1 MLNQFYNY
9 LAKKVVKYFNDVEV
23 KNGDK
28 FEIQF
33 EKEDEVKVLYEELKK
48 VSEAQEFKYKAAEN
62 ASEYVTYSI
71 VVNGIKVI
79 ISATINNIKPDY
91 LTRLRNEVGGTN
103 SDLFKNTA
111 ILFIHNTTLD
121 SIVGGARSF
130 NKEGMPFHTSSITED
145 IKEKIENSDLSIG
158 DKYIIEF
165 DLKKRSE
172 QISEDSTSV
181 LQYSDL
187 LTVINKGDIN
197 KDEFK
202 NFGIFYDSKLDEI
215 NNKKEAFNRL
225 EDNADNYARV
235 DNIHKYGGDIDTLL
249 EKFLDEN
256 GVEKLKK
263 VEWEEVEYK
272 EIKQSIE
279 SKKKDK
285 KIEYVESKLI
295 SLDAENFWEKEEGN
309 TAAKKRKKNI
319 IIFNKDRE
327 QKISLELKFDDR
339 VSQRFITLAKNQ
351 EATAKASGKKLI
363 VEIDHVPGNVS
374 FNSIKYKDKVTFE
387 FKILV
392 LDIDRSV
399 FDNSVIKT
407 NYNLVVKPKE
417 KYLMLNTERREFE
430 FNLEKDFIENKI
442 ISENQSEII
451 IDSLDS
457 KIRVINEVEQD
468 ENTDLIKFNLNILDL
483 GIPLAIKDE
492 GNRATVIT
500 GFNVWTKKR
509 EEKES
514 FKYDNGKL
522 IQGTRV
528 YFTRDEF
535 RENLEREQIIIN
547 SDYCSFIERDGEL
560 IGEDIEINNNFKT
573 AYFQL
578 LEYYRVNN
586 LIPSLAYYNEE
597 LIVLSKN
604 YVEAFLGAAN
614 ELKEGEYAKK
624 HHKNL
629 LRVGV
634 IKREDGDKEMLF
646 YPLNPIN
653 VMYQIRLTE
662 TIENEKINEQ
672 LAKKLDSIYLLP
684 YICGEDKKLY
694 KPIEQQHSLEWKY
707 YIKNDILRYKGSR
720 EFVSKLVKEKIDEF
734 IYHFNYLFN
743 LTSEAAVKIN
753 LINTGDCREILQGI
767 INYYIDKL
775 KKTKPDNLLPIDVN
789 IYSNEISNVF
799 EELSYYSTSEEIEH
813 NLKIDLSNRALS
825 KDYTKEDIL
834 NICIQ
839 KIHFYKKDIEDEKY
853 EYSHVTFYEME
864 QSVEEKDSNMNDIIT
879 GISLDGL
886 ISGVPS
892 KFLGNSYRT
901 GFGNRYMK
909 KGESNILLK
918 LVNKMN
924 ALVKVAQT
932 DSPFSEEECR
942 TTAISDESRDKL
954 EKIYDSTHWVTFI
967 DPKVDLNFFKNS
979 NTSRDLLIIH
989 YSDQYTSSSGYDA
1002 ITVTRK
1008 SKQYQVI
1015 IDEFLQ
1021 EKNIE
1026 VNDKTSVNVIN
1037 CFNAVNGDWLLRL
1050 ISSNGQFPREKLSII
1065 SAIKLSLSYFYHK
1078 DIVWLPISLEEIL
1091 RVSKGAGLSSVEGLF
1106 SVSNLKGEGQYSDDL
1121 LLIGIEK
1128 IDDDINVHYY
1138 PVEVKI
1144 GENRP
1149 NVIKKAKKQAYKTRN
1164 YLEKHLIDLQD
1175 EEENR
1180 RFSKK
1185 MYRNFMMQLAVVSA
1199 EKLKLYELWP
1209 EQNWDMIIDSEV
1221 RTKLLN
1227 DDYTISTELD
1237 QYIGRGSI
1245 MSFKQ
1250 GIAFDDEA
1258 QLIEINQAELEEA
1271 YNEEEFNKGNEI
1283 LEITFSED
1291 AGYRNIASE
1300 LESLKEKF
1308 VENQSDFKVEN
1319 LLFSK
1324 YKRLNKEDETG
1335 SVEGNEEK
1343 PTTNISEDKTG
1354 YQGGTTTKVKKD
1366 EAAISEVDE
1375 PKEPMKVLFGHDV
1388 KHDREINWYPTDT
1401 SKTFHTN
1408 TGIIGTMGTGK
1419 TQFTKS
1425 LIYQLHKNDIYNVDG
1440 KKLGLLIFDYKGDYI
1455 DDQFVN
1461 ATDAKV
1467 YDIFHLPF
1475 NPLALVK
1482 GKKIKPLLPLHT
1494 ANTLKETIAN
1504 AFNLGVKQQT
1514 LLRDVIMEAYERRGI
1529 HKAKVPTWDKT
1540 PPTLDDVCR
1549 IYMDREKV
1557 QEDSLY
1563 AALKNLS
1570 EFEIFEPDPT
1580 NTMSLFECIDGVT
1593 VINLSGYDEGI
1604 QNLVVAITLDIFYTQ
1619 MLVIGESKTEGQYRQ
1634 LTNLILVDEAD
1645 NFLRKNFDSLRKIL
1659 KEGRMFGV
1667 GTILST
1673 QLLSHF
1679 STGDNEYASYIL
1691 SWIVHNVADLSN
1703 KDVRFI
1709 FNTKAKQ
1716 EEEVIYNKIKSL
1728 EKHHSLVKFG
1738 NEDKPIYVKDKAFWE
1753 LMK

>member
-9 LAKKVVKYFNDVEV
+9 LAKKVINYFNNIEV

-33 EKEDEVKVLYEELKK
+33 EKEDEVKDLYEELKE
-48 VSEAQEFKYKAAEN
+48 VADVQEFRYKAAQN

-71 VVNGIKVI
+71 YVNGIKVI

-103 SDLFKNTA
+103 SDIFKNTA

-121 SIVGGARSF
+121 SIIGGAVSF
-130 NKEGMPFHTSSITED
+130 DKEGMPFHNNSITED
-145 IKEKIENSDLSIG
+145 IKEKIENSSLSIG
-158 DKYIIEF
+158 NKYLIEF

-172 QISEDSTSV
+172 QISEDSNSV

-187 LTVINKGDIN
+187 LTVINKGNIN

-202 NFGIFYDSKLDEI
+202 NFGLFYDSKLDEI
-215 NNKKEAFNRL
+215 NNKNEAFKRL
-225 EDNADNYARV
+225 EDNAENYAKV
-235 DNIHKYGGDIDTLL
+235 DNIHKYGGDVETLL

-256 GVEKLKK
+256 GVEKLKRA
-263 VEWEEVEYK
+263 EWEEIEYK

-279 SKKKDK
+279 SKNKDK
-285 KIEYVESKLI
+285 KLEFIETTVI
-295 SLDAENFWEKEEGN
+295 SLDAENCWEKEEGD
-309 TAAKKRKKNI
+309 TTAKKRKKNI

-327 QKISLELKFDDR
+327 QKLSLELKFDDR
-339 VSQRFITLAKNQ
+339 VSQRYISVGKNQ
-351 EATAKASGKKLI
+351 EATVKASGKKLI
-363 VEIDHVPGNVS
+363 VDIDHIPGNVS

-392 LDIDRSV
+392 LDIDKSV

-407 NYNLVVKPKE
+407 SYNLVVKPKD
-417 KYLMLNTERREFE
+417 KYLMLDIEKRDFE
-430 FNLEKDFIENKI
+430 FNLEKEYIENKI
-442 ISENQSEII
+442 ISENESEIT

-457 KIRVINEVEQD
+457 KIRVINEVERD
-468 ENTDLIKFNLNILDL
+468 ENIDLVKFDLNLLDL
-483 GIPLAIKDE
+483 TIPVAIKDE
-492 GNRATVIT
+492 GNKASVIT

-509 EEKES
+509 EEMQS

-522 IQGTRV
+522 IQGTKV

-535 RENLEREQIIIN
+535 RDNIEREVKVID
-547 SDYCSFIERDGEL
+547 SDYCSFIEKDGEI
-560 IGEDIEINNNFKT
+560 IGEDIEINSSLKI

-578 LEYYRVNN
+578 INYYRVNN
-586 LIPSLAYYNEE
+586 LVASLAFYNEE
-597 LIVLSKN
+597 LITLSKN
-604 YVEAFLGAAN
+604 YIDAFLIAMN
-614 ELKEGEYAKK
+614 ELEEGDYTKK
-624 HHKNL
+624 QHSNILKI
-629 LRVGV
+629 GT
-634 IKREDGDKEMLF
+634 IKREDGDNEILLT
-646 YPLNPIN
+646 PLHPIN
-653 VMYQIRLTE
+653 VMYQIRLAE
-662 TIENEKINEQ
+662 EVGNEKLNDQ
-672 LAKKLDSIYLLP
+672 LGKKLDSIYLLP
-684 YICGEDKKLY
+684 YLCGDDKKLY
-694 KPIEQQHSLEWKY
+694 KPIEQQHSKEWKY
-707 YIKNDILRYKGSR
+707 YVKNDILRYKGSR
-720 EFVSKLVKEKIDEF
+720 EFVAKLVKEKIDEF
-734 IYHFNYLFN
+734 IYHFNYLFR
-743 LTSEAAVKIN
+743 LTSKSAVKLN

-775 KKTKPDNLLPIDVN
+775 KKTKVENLLPIDIN
-789 IYSNEISNVF
+789 IYSNDISNVF
-799 EELSYYSTSEEIEH
+799 EELSYYNTPEEVEE
-813 NLKIDLSNRALS
+813 NLKIDLSSRALS

-834 NICIQ
+834 NICRE
-839 KIHFYKKDIEDEKY
+839 KVHFFKKNIDNPKY
-853 EYSHVTFYEME
+853 EYCHITFFEME
-864 QSVEEKDSNMNDIIT
+864 QSVDEKDSNMNDIIT

-886 ISGVPS
+886 ISGIPS

-901 GFGNRYMK
+901 GFGNKHMK
-909 KGESNILLK
+909 KTDDNRLLK

-924 ALVKVAQT
+924 ALIKVVQT
-932 DSPFSEEECR
+932 DSPFSENECR
-942 TTAISDESRDKL
+942 TTSVSDESRDKL

-979 NTSRDLLIIH
+979 NVSRDLLIIH

-1008 SKQYQVI
+1008 SKQYQLI

-1021 EKNIE
+1021 EKSIE
-1026 VNDKTSVNVIN
+1026 VNERTSVDVIN

-1091 RVSKGAGLSSVEGLF
+1091 RVSKGAGLSSTEGLF

-1128 IDDDINVHYY
+1128 RDDDIFVHYY

-1164 YLEKHLIDLQD
+1164 YLEKHLIELQGD
-1175 EEENR
+1175 EENR
-1180 RFSKK
+1180 RFGKK
-1185 MYRNFMMQLAVVSA
+1185 MYRNFMMQLVVISA

-1227 DDYTISTELD
+1227 DEYKISNELD
-1237 QYIGRGSI
+1237 EYIGRGSI
-1245 MSFKQ
+1245 MSFKE

-1258 QLIEINQAELEEA
+1258 QLIEITQAELEEA
-1271 YNEEEFNKGNEI
+1271 YNEEEFNKGNKI

-1291 AGYRNIASE
+1291 AGYRNIASK
-1300 LESLKEKF
+1300 LEMLKEKIIG
-1308 VENQSDFKVEN
+1308 NQSDFKVDS
-1319 LLFSK
+1319 LIYSK
-1324 YKRLNKEDETG
+1324 YKRVNMEEG
-1335 SVEGNEEK
+1335 SSSTEGKPEKSITKVSEE
-1343 PTTNISEDKTG
+1343 ISG
-1354 YQGGTTTKVKKD
+1354 YQHEHTTVKGKED
-1366 EAAISEVDE
+1366 EAAISQDN
-1375 PKEPMKVLFGHDV
+1375 EPMKVLFGYDV
-1388 KHDREINWYPTDT
+1388 KQDREINWYPTDT

-1425 LIYQLHKNDIYNVDG
+1425 LIYQLHKNDKYNVEG

-1455 DDQFVN
+1455 DEEFVN
-1461 ATDAKV
+1461 ATDANV

-1494 ANTLKETIAN
+1494 ANTLKETISN
-1504 AFNLGVKQQT
+1504 AFNLGVKQQA

-1529 HKAKVPTWDKT
+1529 HKASAATWEKT
-1540 PPTLDDVCR
+1540 PPTLDEVCR
-1549 IYMDREKV
+1549 IYMDSDESHG
-1557 QEDSLY
+1557 DSLY

-1580 NTMSLFECIDGVT
+1580 KTKSLLECIDGVT
-1593 VINLSGYDEGI
+1593 VINLAGYDEGI

-1738 NEDKPIYVKDKAFWE
+1738 NEDKPIYVRDKAFWE